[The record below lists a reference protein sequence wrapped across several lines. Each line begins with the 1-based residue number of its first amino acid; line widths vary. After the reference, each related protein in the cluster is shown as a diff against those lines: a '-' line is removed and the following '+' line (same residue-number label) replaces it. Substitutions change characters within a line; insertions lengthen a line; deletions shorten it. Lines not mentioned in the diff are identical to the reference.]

1 MNDAVVACGEG
12 RGGDEKFGG
21 IAEGGV
27 EEGADGLIG
36 VVGGLFGEVRESL
49 GLYLMIVGVMLMMMA
64 ILGQWINL
72 VTIHLTS
79 L

>member
-12 RGGDEKFGG
+12 GGGDEKFGG
-21 IAEGGV
+21 VTEGGV

-49 GLYLMIVGVMLMMMA
+49 VYLMIVGVMLMMMA